1 MLTQLKAKE
10 LILLIQDGFHV
21 LSVVSPNPDL
31 INSLKSELSDLRD
44 LASGQGLSDVIILVQ
59 KLDKLLEILPKEVS
73 FNAPVLS
80 AENLQFIFE
89 ALRLISA
96 YLESGNPPR
105 GLTANDMVCA
115 LDMLYEKKVADI
127 NNTSQTQEIKPTE
140 ENPKPALIEQVD
152 TMKDT
157 LFQNP
162 NLGMTEEAI
171 PDNQE
176 ESSQPAEPQPES
188 NLTPTEETPKSS
200 QINSEPLVQN
210 QNQAPKIKSEWPL
223 VQEIAEPAFG
233 TEPENQETCQ
243 PKEESLLVPETE
255 NKEPSPSPE
264 NTEQVMIPENIE
276 TESLS
281 VEENQVP
288 LPLEQI
294 VVIPNT
300 NPPASTKESETIN
313 ETQLIPEEVSEENI
327 EDQTETQ
334 IELPLEPTQAEEELE
349 PSQLETTASIES
361 EEKLEPDSL
370 VEPEHQIET
379 NEEPVEVTAEE
390 DNLSTQP
397 EVEIS
402 NEPEETALTEIPI
415 ECEKAIE
422 TQEESTEE
430 VLNNPD
436 SHQIPTEETLT
447 KEPENEPQPQY
458 SIEIIEPLA
467 SQPPI
472 TEEPIKEENLIPGNE
487 VPSRSSEIIAPRLPV
502 DFGIPCLIIKVND
515 QAFALP
521 HQVVEKV
528 EKFRLSDLKLV
539 RNDIVANYNNNELKM
554 IDLTSALGY
563 QSKEE
568 GSDKETFLAA
578 ICQVNGNKV
587 GVLFDDTLGFEPLK
601 WEEFHSIIGK
611 IKGIAGISV
620 YKSEKQTIGEE
631 PYQPVIIVE
640 LSDLL

>member
-21 LSVVSPNPDL
+21 LSVFSPNPDL

-44 LASGQGLSDVIILVQ
+44 LVSGQGLSDVIILVQ
-59 KLDKLLEILPKEVS
+59 KLDKLLGIIPKEVS
-73 FNAPVLS
+73 FNTPVLT

-105 GLTANDMVCA
+105 GLTAKDMVCA
-115 LDMLYEKKVADI
+115 LDILYEEKVADL
-127 NNTSQTQEIKPTE
+127 NNLTQIQEMKTTE
-140 ENPKPALIEQVD
+140 ENPRFPLIEQVD

-157 LFQNP
+157 LLQNP
-162 NLGMTEEAI
+162 GSVITDAAI

-200 QINSEPLVQN
+200 QINSEPQVQN

-233 TEPENQETCQ
+233 TEPENQATCQ

-255 NKEPSPSPE
+255 NKEPSPSQE
-264 NTEQVMIPENIE
+264 NTEQVMIPENIA

-281 VEENQVP
+281 AEENQAP
-288 LPLEQI
+288 LSLEQI

-300 NPPASTKESETIN
+300 NPPASTKESEIIN

-327 EDQTETQ
+327 EAQTETQ
-334 IELPLEPTQAEEELE
+334 IELPFDPTQAEEELE
-349 PSQLETTASIES
+349 PSQLETTPSIES

-379 NEEPVEVTAEE
+379 NEEPAEVATEE
-390 DNLSTQP
+390 YNLSTQP
-397 EVEIS
+397 EVEMS
-402 NEPEETALTEIPI
+402 NEPEKITLTELPV
-415 ECEKAIE
+415 ECEEPVE
-422 TQEESTEE
+422 TQEASTEK

-436 SHQIPTEETLT
+436 SHQIPTAETLT
-447 KEPENEPQPQY
+447 KEPENESQPQY
-458 SIEIIEPLA
+458 SFEIIEPVSFQPPVSEESVKAADLGPVNEIS
-467 SQPPI
+467 SQPFNV
-472 TEEPIKEENLIPGNE
+472 T
-487 VPSRSSEIIAPRLPV
+487 APRLPV

-521 HQVVEKV
+521 HQIVEKV
-528 EKFRLSDLKLV
+528 EKFRLSDLKLIKT
-539 RNDIVANYNNNELKM
+539 DIVANYSGTELKM

-563 QSKEE
+563 QSREE
-568 GSDKETFLAA
+568 SSDKETFLAA

-601 WEEFHSIIGK
+601 LEEFRSIIGK
-611 IKGIAGISV
+611 IKGVAALSV
-620 YKSEKQTIGEE
+620 YKSENKNIGEE

-640 LSDLL
+640 LSELI